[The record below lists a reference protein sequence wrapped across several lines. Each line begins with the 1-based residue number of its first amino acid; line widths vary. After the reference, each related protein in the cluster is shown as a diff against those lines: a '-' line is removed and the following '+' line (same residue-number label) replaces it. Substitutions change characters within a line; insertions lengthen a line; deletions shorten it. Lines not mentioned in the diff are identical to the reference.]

1 MPKEIVIVEDNPA
14 DSKTMCFAIA
24 SHDTD
29 VETTVLD
36 NGAKAL
42 EFFSNAVKRGQYH
55 PCDLVL
61 LDLNLPLVSGF
72 EVLEYLKTDPIL
84 KKLPVLV
91 LSGSSSL
98 QDIGRCYELGANSYI
113 LKPTGIDELLEMTGS
128 LLTFWFRYAQILTGS
143 KALQATQSF

>member
-24 SHDTD
+24 SHDSD

-42 EFFSNAVKRGQYH
+42 EFFSNAVKRGQHH

-72 EVLEYLKTDPIL
+72 DVLEYLKTDPIL
-84 KKLPVLV
+84 KKIPVLV

-98 QDIGRCYELGANSYI
+98 QDIGRCYELGANSFVA
-113 LKPTGIDELLEMTGS
+113 KPFDLESFLST
-128 LLTFWFRYAQILTGS
+128 I
-143 KALQATQSF
+143 QSIEDYWLGTSAAAN